1 MISKEKLIESN
12 SAIASIEVKIAN
24 KKTELENVKEI
35 KKVFFDGISVYLSSM
50 IPYSLFVFFLYI
62 LDLNSI
68 ATTETASALLFI
80 FFSGSALF
88 LQKANFKIN
97 KIFSYNFDDFIL
109 ASCFSFLAGLGYGFV
124 LVIMDVSL
132 YYFFNINLVGS
143 GATILAIFAYSA
155 LFSWL
160 IDFSKELFLN
170 YKTTNIEE
178 TKNEIKNEINSNLE
192 KKKLLLKEIKDSAI
206 LFHDYNYL
214 SILDSELNLEHLEV
228 KSLCNEFAK
237 ENNYKSFVSMQAEKA
252 QESLSIRMENA

>member
-12 SAIASIEVKIAN
+12 SAIASIEVEIAN

-50 IPYSLFVFFLYI
+50 IPYSLFVFFLYL

-68 ATTETASALLFI
+68 AITETVSALLFI

-109 ASCFSFLAGLGYGFV
+109 ASCFSFLAGLGYLFV
-124 LVIMDVSL
+124 LILMDIVL
-132 YYFFNINLVGS
+132 DYFFNINLFSS
-143 GATILAIFAYSA
+143 GITILAIFAYSA
-155 LFSWL
+155 FFTWL
-160 IDFSKELFLN
+160 IDFSKDLFSN
-170 YKTTNIEE
+170 YKISNVEKA
-178 TKNEIKNEINSNLE
+178 KNEIKNEINANLE
-192 KKKLLLKEIKDSAI
+192 KKNLLLKEIKDSAV
-206 LFHDYNYL
+206 LFQDYNYL

-228 KSLCNEFAK
+228 KSLCDKFAK